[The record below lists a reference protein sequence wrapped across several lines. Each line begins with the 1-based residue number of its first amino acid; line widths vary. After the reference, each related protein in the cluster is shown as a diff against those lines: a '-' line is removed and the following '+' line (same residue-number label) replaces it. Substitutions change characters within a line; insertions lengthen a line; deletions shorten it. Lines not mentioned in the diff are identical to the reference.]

1 VLSLT
6 EDLKTTKFLRE
17 MMKIPAEVQED
28 TLSHRE
34 KYCIEKMVERFFKN
48 PLTRAYIMTQTSQRL
63 SRKH

>member
-1 VLSLT
+1 
-6 EDLKTTKFLRE
+6 

-28 TLSHRE
+28 TLSLRE

-48 PLTRAYIMTQTSQRL
+48 PLTRAYIMTQTAQKL